1 MTPGGIATRHSPS
14 FTLVQAHFGVG
25 LVGMA
30 CFAVALVWHGARL
43 AGPQAG
49 QVGAHYFQPTLLG
62 LVHLG
67 VLGWFLPIAL
77 GAMHQ
82 LLPVVF
88 EVPVRSERLAWT
100 GLALYLPGAAG
111 LVIHLWGFRVG
122 VGLVAS
128 ATLLFAAVLV
138 YVTNLVATLRAAKS
152 VPLLGWFVLAAL
164 AWLVFAAGLGLALAW
179 NLHAPFVTGDHL
191 EGLRAHAHAA
201 ALGFFGLLIMGV
213 GLRLMEMFLVAY
225 VADVRAARI
234 ALVAVNGALL
244 ALVAQR
250 LLVSSSTLGAML
262 EAVSVLAAM
271 VGIAAFLTQVGRLWV
286 ARLKKRVEMPWW
298 HALASF
304 GYLGLAGVIGAVV
317 ALVPTSA
324 LESLAKGLP
333 ARLELAYGFVALA
346 GFIGSIIVSQ
356 LYKIW
361 PFLVWFHRFSPLVGL
376 KKLPTAGELLP
387 VLPQRVQWAAHH
399 VGVVLFAVGVVLPPG
414 GPLPLAGAASFALA
428 AGLFLFHMATVAR
441 SRP

>member
-14 FTLVQAHFGVG
+14 FALVQAHFGVG
-25 LVGMA
+25 MVGMA
-30 CFAVALVWHGARL
+30 AFAAALVWFAARL
-43 AGPQAG
+43 AGAEAG
-49 QVGAHYFQPTLLG
+49 QLGSHYFQPTLLG
-62 LVHLG
+62 LVHLC
-67 VLGWFLPIAL
+67 VLGWFLPVAL

-111 LVIHLWGFRVG
+111 LILHLWGFRLG

-152 VPLLGWFVLAAL
+152 VPQLGWFVLAAL

-179 NLHAPFVTGDHL
+179 NLHAPFVAGDHL

-213 GLRLMEMFLVAY
+213 ALRLMEMFLLAY
-225 VADVRAARI
+225 VDDVRAARV
-234 ALVAVNGALL
+234 ALVLVNLALV

-250 LLVSSSTLGAML
+250 LVVSSPTLAAVL
-262 EAVSVLAAM
+262 EGLSVLAA
-271 VGIAAFLTQVGRLWV
+271 VSGIAAFLTQVGRLWF
-286 ARLKKRVEMPWW
+286 ARMKRHVEVPWW

-304 GYLGLAGVIGAVV
+304 SYLAVAGALGAVV
-317 ALVPTSA
+317 ALVPASA
-324 LESLAKGLP
+324 LESLAVGLP
-333 ARLELAYGFVALA
+333 ERLALAYGFIALA
-346 GFIGSIIVSQ
+346 GFIGSIIVGQ

-376 KKLPTAGELLP
+376 KKVPTASELVPLRS
-387 VLPQRVQWAAHH
+387 QRVQWAAHH
-399 VGVVLFAVGVVLPPG
+399 VGVVLFAVGVLLPPG
-414 GPLPLAGAASFALA
+414 GPLPLIGAASFALA
-428 AGLFLFHMATVAR
+428 VALFLFHMAIVAR